1 MRPLLEALV
10 DKSCRFYVVPSV
22 SRSWARSSRYLLG
35 SCQSGMTRGVFIAE
49 GENPAGRTAV
59 RCMTQEPENII
70 ISSYTDAQAVEDGV
84 LVAWDDLQ
92 VNRVTRAVFDHFT
105 QSMGSSPLT
114 GVVTDITPLRK
125 VIQTML
131 AVEADADGWRVGT
144 YANKQLW
151 LVPNEV
157 NGLTLM
163 FPEDY

>member
-1 MRPLLEALV
+1 
-10 DKSCRFYVVPSV
+10 
-22 SRSWARSSRYLLG
+22 
-35 SCQSGMTRGVFIAE
+35 
-49 GENPAGRTAV
+49 
-59 RCMTQEPENII
+59 MTQEPENII